1 MKLDCQITDAI
12 QRDFNSLWKCKQLGE
27 TLEISTPYLLP
38 DSTLMSVFLTQRGD
52 RYIVCDGGGLSE
64 LLEEYCA
71 LPADEMKDSLE
82 GIADKFRMKEGAA
95 NGKPLYFKDCTDLKL
110 ISSLVFDVANFAT
123 MAASALV
130 SIASDEV
137 EEERTKRFAT
147 RAEAFLRTVKPA
159 SLSFRPLEIAEVP
172 GVRFSAVLAS
182 SSKVWIVSY
191 VTGSNATY
199 FRRSI
204 CDTAMSF
211 KHAWKSSLHDHIGRT
226 IPLVNT
232 EADGYQPQKLQWQ
245 LDELQQESHD
255 STVKWFEK
263 ENLAE
268 MLRS

>member
-52 RYIVCDGGGLSE
+52 RYIVCDGGGVME

-71 LPADEMKDSLE
+71 LPADEMKDALD
-82 GIADKFRMKEGAA
+82 GIAAKFRMKEDATD
-95 NGKPLYFKDCTDLKL
+95 GKPLFFKDCTDLKL

-123 MAASALV
+123 MASSALV
-130 SIASDEV
+130 TVASDKQ
-137 EEERTKRFAT
+137 EEERTNRFAT

-159 SLSFRPLEIAEVP
+159 NLDFRPQELPEVP

-182 SSKVWIVSY
+182 SNKVWIVSY

-199 FRRSI
+199 FRRSV

-211 KHAWKSSLHDHIGRT
+211 KHAWQSSLQDHIGRT

-232 EADGYQPQKLQWQ
+232 DADGYQPQKLQWQ
-245 LDELQQESHD
+245 LDELHEESRN
-255 STVKWFEK
+255 STVKWFDK
-263 ENLAE
+263 DDLAE